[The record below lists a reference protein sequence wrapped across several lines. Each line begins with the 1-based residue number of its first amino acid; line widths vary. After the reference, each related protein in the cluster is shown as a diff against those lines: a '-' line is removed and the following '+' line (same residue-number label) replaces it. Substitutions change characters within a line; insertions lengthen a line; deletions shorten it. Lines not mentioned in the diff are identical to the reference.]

1 MRLGTWSGPSERA
14 RRGALVPSVPC
25 VTVGSMITFDAAV
38 TDFERHLRSERGR
51 SEHTIRAYVGDL
63 ASLRDHLSGS
73 GDGTP
78 ADLSED
84 STPQPVALS
93 VDEITLADLR
103 DWLGSLARQGV
114 ARSTLGRRSAAARTF
129 FRWATQTGRV
139 SGDPSLRLTAPRKHR
154 VLPAVLAQRDAGE
167 LLDVAA
173 VASDDGD
180 PMGVRNAAM
189 LELLYATGIRVGE
202 LVGLDIDD
210 VEFDARVIRVI
221 GKGNKQRTVPFGVP
235 AAGALRRWL
244 EVGRPQVAGSA
255 SGPAVFLGQR
265 GRRIDPRQVRTVV
278 HDLLAHVP
286 DAPDLGPH
294 GLRHSAATHL
304 VEGGADLR
312 LVQELLGHNSLATT
326 QLYTHVSIDRLKQ
339 SYHQAHPRA

>member
-1 MRLGTWSGPSERA
+1 MTS
-14 RRGALVPSVPC
+14 
-25 VTVGSMITFDAAV
+25 FDAAV

-63 ASLRDHLSGS
+63 ASLRDHLSGAES
-73 GDGTP
+73 NGPSRLGHDRPPEVEMLDVG
-78 ADLSED
+78 
-84 STPQPVALS
+84 
-93 VDEITLADLR
+93 EISLADLR
-103 DWLGSLARQGV
+103 GWLGAQAREGV

-129 FRWATQTGRV
+129 FRWAAQTGRV
-139 SGDPSLRLTAPRKHR
+139 AVDPSLRLTAPRKHR
-154 VLPAVLAQRDAGE
+154 VLPAVLAQRDATE

-173 VASDDGD
+173 VSSDDGGA
-180 PMGVRNAAM
+180 MGVRNAAM

-210 VEFDARVIRVI
+210 IDFDARVIRVV
-221 GKGNKQRTVPFGVP
+221 GKGNKQRTVPFGIP
-235 AAGALRRWL
+235 SSEALRRWL
-244 EVGRPQVAGSA
+244 TQGRPQVAGQT

-312 LVQELLGHNSLATT
+312 MVQELLGHNSLATT
-326 QLYTHVSIDRLKQ
+326 QLYTHVSIDRLKR
-339 SYHQAHPRA
+339 SYLQAHPRA